1 MIVKVKDDAEA
12 GDVPSPSSSAS
23 TLSRFTVV
31 PLLQSDQAGKGP
43 GLAVIMSSL
52 LKPTTLCEVVIVVV
66 CVQAGVTAA
75 IATSASEAA
84 KGGRGFVL
92 RPNNDAEVFKLCT
105 KDAVQLQPKSMI
117 RLC

>member
-1 MIVKVKDDAEA
+1 MIDKVKDDAEA
-12 GDVPSPSSSAS
+12 GDVPLPSSLAS
-23 TLSRFTVV
+23 TLS
-31 PLLQSDQAGKGP
+31 PLHCGASTSIRSGRE

-52 LKPTTLCEVVIVVV
+52 LKPTTLCEVVVVVV

-84 KGGRGFVL
+84 KGGRSFVL

-105 KDAVQLQPKSMI
+105 KDAVQLQPKSMT